1 MARPRKIQSVEEQI
15 ERAEQLV
22 LKKKAELDEAVRE
35 LKLAREK
42 AEKEKQEK
50 LLDAVAK
57 SKWSYDKIMEFI
69 QGDPE
74 EMEE

>member
-50 LLDAVAK
+50 LLDAVSK

>member
-22 LKKKAELDEAVRE
+22 LKKKTELDGAVRE

>member
-1 MARPRKIQSVEEQI
+1 MEEQI

-22 LKKKAELDEAVRE
+22 LKKKTELDEVVRE

-57 SKWSYDKIMEFI
+57 SKWNYDKIMELI

-74 EMEE
+74 EMED

>member
-1 MARPRKIQSVEEQI
+1 MARPRKIQSAEEQI

-50 LLDAVAK
+50 LLDAVSK